1 MRKVLLSAITA
12 YALTATAAFAQS
24 GTTVTGRVTSDAG
37 VPLGGAAV
45 FIAGTNIGTQTNDD
59 GTYTFVVPPN
69 RATGEAAQLTARVI
83 GYSAKSVPVT
93 LTPGSTIN
101 QAFALAVNP
110 FHLGEVVVTGAG
122 MSTTRERLGV
132 TINSVD
138 SSLIRRASEP
148 QNIVS
153 ALAGKAPNVVVR
165 TQSGEPGAG
174 ASVSIRGSASLTGTN
189 QPLFVVDGQPI
200 DNQTVSTATL
210 AVNGGSLG
218 DRQGGTATPNRAA
231 DVNPADIESIEILKG
246 SAASAIYGARAANGV
261 ILITTK
267 RGRAGPTRINISSS
281 VNFDKARLVDFLQHD
296 YAQGSLGRTNAAGNP
311 APIPDAA
318 ATCGSTPDC
327 SPTGGRTS
335 WGAKLAAGTPTYD
348 HMNELFR
355 TGATADNYIQVA
367 GGSDRASF
375 FSSIGLTNQLGV
387 VKGPNNKYN
396 RASFRLK
403 GTQEVGSKVTLSGN
417 FNYVD
422 SRGNFVQH
430 GNDVSGLLLGALR
443 TPPAFNNEQYLTAG
457 GLQRPYRFP
466 NATSVEAFNCCAY
479 YDNPFFV
486 ISSPGNRSE
495 LGRAVSNFNVEWRPL
510 TWLNVKETIGGD
522 YYTDSRLQALPLTS
536 ANDAAGSVIR
546 GEQTNLVID
555 HNLIATATG
564 SRGVNLSGT
573 LTVGQNLN
581 SRRYRALSGQGEGL
595 IAPAPLAIENTVSQ
609 TGLEVKS
616 LRHIESYFGQGELNL
631 YNQLYLNAGVRNDGF
646 STFGASQR
654 RHNFYK
660 ASAAWTFTNLLEGVT
675 QQGILSFGKLRVA
688 YGETGREPDV
698 YAALNALSTV
708 TQFGSGYGDALK
720 SSIGGV
726 PGITSSTRVGN
737 PALRPELQRETEFG
751 GDFGFLDQKIDLS
764 LVAYNK
770 RSTDVILPITVNAG
784 ATGFLSAFKNTGALS
799 NKGVEITFNARPFTS
814 ANLAWEVGVQ
824 YGRNKGNVTNLGG
837 AQIFDLGEGFGSNE
851 AEGADVLGYAPGV
864 IIGTAFVHCGRGTQI
879 EVPGIAG
886 GTVRQDIDALCA
898 ATPGGFKTNALFLGP
913 DGLPIADPEVR
924 VIGDPHPKYTMSYT
938 SSLKIMNRMTVSG
951 LLDVRKG
958 GTIYNG
964 TRGALYVFGTH
975 LDTDRRNG
983 TGQYGKDYDTKTYP
997 DVAGPGKGV
1006 VGLKTPVDWERWLSI
1021 VGTGGGF
1028 AGPGEQFMEDGGFVK
1043 LREISV
1049 NFSLDQ
1055 PFVKNL
1061 TGFSSADIRFA
1072 GRNLKTW
1079 AKYRGLDPEVNNAGA
1094 EFLTQGLDWFANP
1107 HTRSFVLSFSLN
1119 R

>member
-1 MRKVLLSAITA
+1 MRKQLLSAITA
-12 YALTATAAFAQS
+12 CALTAATVAAQS

-37 VPLGGAAV
+37 VPLGAATV
-45 FIAGTNIGTQTNDD
+45 FIEGLNLGAQTNDD
-59 GTYTFVVPPN
+59 GAYSFTVPAS
-69 RATGEAAQLTARVI
+69 RATGATATLTARVI
-83 GYSAKSVPVT
+83 GFTARSVSIA
-93 LTPGSTIN
+93 LTPGTTIN
-101 QAFALAVNP
+101 QSFTLPINP
-110 FHLGEVVVTGAG
+110 FRLGEVVVTGAG
-122 MSTTRERLGV
+122 MSTTRERVGV

-138 SSLIRRASEP
+138 SGLIRRASEP
-148 QNIVS
+148 QNLVS

-174 ASVSIRGSASLTGTN
+174 ASISIRGSASLTGTN

-200 DNQTVSTATL
+200 DNQTVSTAFL

-231 DVNPADIESIEILKG
+231 DINPSDIESIEILKG

-267 RGRAGPTRINISSS
+267 RGHVGPTRVSIASTM
-281 VNFDKARLVDFLQHD
+281 NFDKARLPDFLQHD
-296 YAQGSLGRTNAAGNP
+296 YAQGSLAAG
-311 APIPDAA
+311 IPDAA
-318 ATCGSTPDC
+318 VTCGDTPDC
-327 SPTGGRTS
+327 SPRAGRTS
-335 WGAKLAAGTPTYD
+335 WGAKLNSNTPTFD
-348 HMNELFR
+348 HMDELFR
-355 TGATADNYIQVA
+355 TGLTADNNIQVS
-367 GGSDRASF
+367 GGNERTSF
-375 FSSIGLTNQLGV
+375 YSSVGLTNQLGV

-403 GTQEVGSKVTLSGN
+403 GTQEIGSKLTLGGN

-443 TPPAFNNEQYLTAG
+443 TPPAFNNENYLTDR

-466 NATSVEAFNCCAY
+466 NPTSVESFGCCAY

-486 ISSPGNRSE
+486 INSPGNRSE
-495 LGRAVSNFNVEWRPL
+495 LGRTISNFNVDWRPL
-510 TWLNVKETIGGD
+510 TWLTVKETIGGD
-522 YYTDSRLQALPLTS
+522 YYSDSRLQALPLTS

-546 GEQTNLVID
+546 AEQTNLVID
-555 HNLIATATG
+555 HNLLASATG
-564 SRGVNLSGT
+564 SRGENLNGT
-573 LTVGQNLN
+573 LTIGQNLN

-631 YNQLYLNAGVRNDGF
+631 YNQLYLSAGVRNDGF
-646 STFGASQR
+646 STFGASQQ

-660 ASAAWTFTNLLEGVT
+660 ASAAWTFTNLIHGGDQKGL
-675 QQGILSFGKLRVA
+675 LSYGKLRAA

-698 YAALNALSTV
+698 YAALNALSTI

-737 PALRPELQRETEFG
+737 PALRPELQREVEFG
-751 GDFGFLDQKIDLS
+751 GDLGFLDQKVDLS
-764 LVAYNK
+764 VVAYNK
-770 RSTDVILPITVNAG
+770 RSNDVILPITVNAG
-784 ATGFLSAFKNTGALS
+784 GTGFLSAFKNAGSLT
-799 NKGVEITFNARPFTS
+799 NKGLEITLNARPYTS
-814 ANLAWEVGVQ
+814 QLLAWEVGVQ
-824 YGRNKGNVTNLGG
+824 YGRNKGNVTDLGG
-837 AQIFDLGEGFGSNE
+837 AQIFDLLEGFGSNS
-851 AEGADVLGYAPGV
+851 AEGADVIGYAPGV
-864 IIGTAFVHCGRGTQI
+864 IIGTAFVHCGRGSQVA
-879 EVPGIAG
+879 VPGIGDGVAL
-886 GTVRQDIDALCA
+886 QDIDALCG
-898 ATPGGFKTNALFLGP
+898 ATPGGYKPNALFLGP
-913 DGLPIADPEVR
+913 DGLPVADPQVR

-938 SSLKIMNRMTVSG
+938 SSLKILNKVTLSG

-975 LDTDRRNG
+975 VDTDRRSG
-983 TGQYGKDYDTKTYP
+983 TGQYGVNYDTKTYP
-997 DVAGPGKGV
+997 FVAGPGVGV
-1006 VGLKTPVDWERWLSI
+1006 VGLNTPEDWENWLSI

-1028 AGPGEQFMEDGGFVK
+1028 AGPSEQFMEDGGFVK
-1043 LREISV
+1043 LREISLT
-1049 NFSLDQ
+1049 FSLTQ
-1055 PFVKNL
+1055 GLIKNL
-1061 TGFSSADIRFA
+1061 TGFSSMDVRFA

-1079 AKYRGLDPEVNNAGA
+1079 SHYRGLDPEINNAGS
-1094 EFLTQGLDWFANP
+1094 EYLTQGLDWFANP

>member
-1 MRKVLLSAITA
+1 MRKLLLSAITA
-12 YALTATAAFAQS
+12 FALTAPAAFAQS
-24 GTTVTGRVTSDAG
+24 GMTVTGRVTSDAG
-37 VPLGGAAV
+37 APLGGASV
-45 FIAGTNIGTQTNDD
+45 FIPGMNLGTQTNDD
-59 GTYTFVVPPN
+59 GSYTFVVPAS
-69 RATGEAAQLTARVI
+69 RAIGATATLTARVI
-83 GYSAKSVPVT
+83 GFTARSAPIT
-93 LTPGSTIN
+93 LTPGATVN
-101 QAFALAVNP
+101 QNFALTVNP

-138 SSLIRRASEP
+138 SSQIRRASEP
-148 QNIVS
+148 QNIIS

-174 ASVSIRGSASLTGTN
+174 ASVQIRGAASLTGTN
-189 QPLFVVDGQPI
+189 QPLFVIDGQPI

-231 DVNPADIESIEILKG
+231 DVNPSDIESIEILKG

-267 RGRAGPTRINISSS
+267 RGHSGPTRVSVSSS
-281 VNFDKARLVDFLQHD
+281 VNFDRAYLNDFLQHD
-296 YAQGSLGRTNAAGNP
+296 YAQGSMGRTVGGVSR
-311 APIPDAA
+311 PIPDAA

-327 SPTGGRTS
+327 VPTAGRTS
-335 WGAKLAAGTPTYD
+335 WGAKLAAGTPTFN
-348 HMNELFR
+348 HMDELFR
-355 TGATADNYIQVA
+355 TGTTADNNIQVS
-367 GGSDRASF
+367 GGNDRTSFYASG
-375 FSSIGLTNQLGV
+375 GLTNQIGV

-403 GTQEVGSKVTLSGN
+403 GTHEVSSKVTLSGN

-443 TPPAFNNEQYLTAG
+443 TPPAFNNENYLTAS

-466 NATSVEAFNCCAY
+466 NPTSVESFNCCAY

-486 ISSPGNRSE
+486 INSPGNRSE
-495 LGRAVSNFNVEWRPL
+495 LGRTVSNFNIDWRPL
-510 TWLNVKETIGGD
+510 TWLSVKETIGGD
-522 YYTDSRLQALPLTS
+522 YYSDSRLQALPLTS

-546 GEQTNLVID
+546 AEQTNLVID
-555 HNLIATATG
+555 HNLIASATG
-564 SRGVNLSGT
+564 SRGENVSGT
-573 LTVGQNLN
+573 ITIGQNLN

-631 YNQLYLNAGVRNDGF
+631 YNQLYLNAGVRNDGY

-660 ASAAWTFTNLLEGVT
+660 AAAAWTFSNLLHGGEQSGL
-675 QQGILSFGKLRVA
+675 LSFGKLRAA

-708 TQFGSGYGDALK
+708 TQFGSGYGDVLK
-720 SSIGGV
+720 SSIAGV

-764 LVAYNK
+764 VVAYNK
-770 RSTDVILPITVNAG
+770 RSSDVILPITVNAG
-784 ATGFLSAFKNTGALS
+784 ATGFLSAFKNTGALT
-799 NKGVEITFNARPFTS
+799 NKGLELTLNARPFTS
-814 ANLAWEVGVQ
+814 PNLAWEVGVQ

-837 AQIFDLGEGFGSNE
+837 AQIFDLTEGFGSNS
-851 AEGADVLGYAPGV
+851 AEGADVIGYAPAV
-864 IIGTAFVHCGRGTQI
+864 IIGTAFVHCGQGTQI

-886 GTVRQDIDALCA
+886 GTVPQDIDALCA
-898 ATPGGFKTNALFLGP
+898 ATPGGYKPNALFLGP
-913 DGLPIADPEVR
+913 DGLPIADPQVR

-938 SSLKIMNRMTVSG
+938 SSLKFMNKVTLSG

-958 GTIYNG
+958 GTIYDG

-975 LDTDRRNG
+975 MDTDRRSG
-983 TGQYGKDYDTKTYP
+983 TGQYGKDYDIKTYP
-997 DVAGPGKGV
+997 NVAGPGTGV
-1006 VGLKTPVDWERWLSI
+1006 VALQTPVDWENWMSI

-1028 AGPGEQFMEDGGFVK
+1028 AGPSEQFMEDGGFVK
-1043 LREISV
+1043 LREISLT
-1049 NFSLDQ
+1049 FSLDQ
-1055 PFVKNL
+1055 AFIKNL
-1061 TGFSSADIRFA
+1061 TGFSSADVRLA

-1079 AKYRGLDPEVNNAGA
+1079 TKYRGLDPEVNNAGS
-1094 EFLTQGLDWFANP
+1094 EYLTQGIDWFANP